1 MNISQLWARWHRFDN
16 NGVKYIRKFNVDE
29 IPNPLTEFGYTEW
42 KRGTGPLS
50 KQQYINITTA
60 VRASHL
66 GVPKNESKKQKMSMA
81 KKGVPKSEQHKE
93 NMRRAWARRKQKS
106 RQNTQVQQ

>member
-1 MNISQLWARWHRFDN
+1 MSIDQLWARWHRFDN

-29 IPNPLTEFGYTEW
+29 IPNPLIEKGFSEW

-50 KQQYINITTA
+50 RQQYLNITTA

-66 GVPKNESKKQKMSMA
+66 GVPKSENTKYKMSVA
-81 KKGVPKSEQHKE
+81 KKGVPKSEQHKQS
-93 NMRRAWARRKQKS
+93 MRDAWARRKQKS
-106 RQNTQVQQ
+106 RQSSGI